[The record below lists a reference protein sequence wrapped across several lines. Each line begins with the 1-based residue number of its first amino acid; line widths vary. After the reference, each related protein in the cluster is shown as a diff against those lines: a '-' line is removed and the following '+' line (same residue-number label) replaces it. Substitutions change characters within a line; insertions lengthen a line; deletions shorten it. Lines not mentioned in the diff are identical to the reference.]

1 MLYEV
6 ITLKILVPAKLKK
19 NGGLENLKH
28 RRAKYLQFKS
38 KMELSNKKRTV
49 KIKRVFNLSMVTLL
63 LVTLFFVWKESNAG
77 ALIAGGILILSVIV
91 MQFFQINY
99 IYYSSEGGKIL
110 VRYYPIIAF
119 FGKEYSSVEF
129 DQSLLV
135 ITSYSIHYT
144 KLYDNAV
151 YHQVV
156 GICAH
161 LARISIQ

>member
-1 MLYEV
+1 
-6 ITLKILVPAKLKK
+6 
-19 NGGLENLKH
+19 
-28 RRAKYLQFKS
+28 
-38 KMELSNKKRTV
+38 MELSNKKRTV

-63 LVTLFFVWKESNAG
+63 LVTLFFVWKENNAG

-129 DQSLLV
+129 DQSLLYFAKV
-135 ITSYSIHYT
+135 KRIGMFSDLYVAIKTAKGIAEYPEISLVGLSKNEIALIERDLNSIL
-144 KLYDNAV
+144 KK
-151 YHQVV
+151 
-156 GICAH
+156 
-161 LARISIQ
+161 